1 MSMLMAIGGI
11 LIVIALAMTVLRN
24 PNQENKTLISVLLVL
39 QVIFIIL
46 NIVWK

>member
-1 MSMLMAIGGI
+1 MSVLSAVAGI

-24 PNQENKTLISVLLVL
+24 PNQENKTLITVLLIL

-46 NIVWK
+46 NLVWK

>member
-46 NIVWK
+46 NIVW

>member
-1 MSMLMAIGGI
+1 MSVLTAVAGI

-24 PNQENKTLISVLLVL
+24 PNQENKTLITVLLIL

-46 NIVWK
+46 NLVWK

>member
-1 MSMLMAIGGI
+1 MSVLSAVAGI

-24 PNQENKTLISVLLVL
+24 PNQENKTLITVLLIL

-46 NIVWK
+46 NILW